1 MSRSKKMKTLI
12 VYYSKDK
19 ENWVNGK
26 KELLEKGNSQV
37 AAEILHSLLSDSI
50 LREIKKKNPYS
61 DEYDLCVNE
70 AYKDQKEEKRP
81 EILFDDRD
89 FDSFER
95 IFLCYPIYWE
105 TCPMPVLTFV
115 KNHDFTN
122 KDVYLLS
129 THEGSGLGS
138 SPFDIQKENKTIQVK
153 TSMPIIGSLVMK
165 SEEEIASFLKRNGI
179 D

>member
-1 MSRSKKMKTLI
+1 MKTLI
-12 VYYSKDK
+12 AYYSKDK

-26 KELLEKGNSQV
+26 KELLEKGNSQAV
-37 AAEILHSLLSDSI
+37 AEILHALLGDSI

-70 AYKDQKEEKRP
+70 AYRDQKEGNRP

-89 FDSFER
+89 FASFER
-95 IFLCYPIYWE
+95 IILCYPIYWE

-115 KNHDFTN
+115 RNHDFTN

-138 SPFDIQKENKTIQVK
+138 SPADIRKENKTIQVK
-153 TSMPIIGSLVMK
+153 ASMPLIGSLVIK
-165 SEEEIASFLKRNGI
+165 SKEEIASFLKRNGI